1 VSGPSDQPDP
11 PDYLTDPVRAHDERD
26 RWESQFTRELR
37 QWAAYASTGSQT
49 LTAASFPFWDRA
61 MHKLVAE
68 FHQLPPSFLP
78 RLLHERPDPNADETF
93 DEIARRIAPTLPTA
107 LTGMKLGTGT
117 TAPAKAGVGAA
128 SLAASADYIS
138 GSGQVFD
145 TSFPSTTNLGTTLG
159 VQAVYKVTY
168 AAGTATN
175 SAIASA
181 VIVNDAATNLT
192 TTVANTVSRVTF
204 TAVNKGA
211 SDTLAITWNHLF
223 LGA

>member
-1 VSGPSDQPDP
+1 MSSVATLFSARPQDRRI
-11 PDYLTDPVRAHDERD
+11 LRD
-26 RWESQFTRELR
+26 
-37 QWAAYASTGSQT
+37 
-49 LTAASFPFWDRA
+49 A
-61 MHKLVAE
+61 MHDAFNLTRHLDGAGLSGYGLIEHRDGDGEILGLQPFANKITDQGDLYYATKAIVGIGSS
-68 FHQLPPSFLP
+68 PPS
-78 RLLHERPDPNADETF
+78 A
-93 DEIARRIAPTLPTA
+93 PTA

-128 SLAASADYIS
+128 SLAASADYIT
-138 GSGQVFD
+138 GSNQVFD

-181 VIVNDAATNLT
+181 VIVNDAATNAT